1 MTSKLP
7 PISSFS
13 GKGAFV
19 TGAAS
24 GIGFALTEALVKR
37 GARVMMADIDQ
48 ARLLQARDEI
58 GEGAECVVC
67 DVGDPGSL
75 NAAAATT
82 IKALGKVHLLFNNAA
97 VSVTGS
103 VGDTPLEDWRWAV
116 DINLMGVVHGVEAFV
131 PLMKQHGEGAHIVN
145 TSSMA
150 GHAAAPRAL
159 SYAATK
165 FAVVG
170 LSESLRMDLKADGI
184 GVSALCPGWVA
195 TEFHRTELSR
205 PSGSEPAAIAMQHTG
220 VLDAATLM
228 SQGISPQRVAELT
241 LNSILLNRSHIFTSA
256 DARFLI
262 DHRHNVL
269 TKNYEAC
276 LAEI

>member
-1 MTSKLP
+1 MTSKVS

-58 GEGAECVVC
+58 GERVECVVC
-67 DVGDPGSL
+67 DVADPGSI
-75 NAAAATT
+75 NAAAVMTG
-82 IKALGKVHLLFNNAA
+82 KALGKVHLLFNNAA

-150 GHAAAPRAL
+150 GHSAPPRAL

-205 PSGSEPAAIAMQHTG
+205 PSGSEPASAAKQHSD

-228 SQGISPQRVAELT
+228 SRGISPQRVAELT

-269 TKNYEAC
+269 TKNYEDC